1 MTTTLKTFDMA
12 GAKKTATKGSESI
25 FGIEPNIYAMH
36 TVVRSQLAA
45 VRSGTHSTKT
55 RGMVRG
61 GGAKPWRQKGTGRA
75 RQGTIR
81 APQWVGGGVVFG
93 PSPRDY
99 SFKVP
104 NKVIKLAMRS
114 ALSAKIADDQLIV
127 VNKFDF
133 KEPSTKAGVKM
144 LESLGIA
151 DTKVTVVVGNE
162 DDNAYLSLRNIDRVR
177 VIFASEIN
185 TYDIID
191 NKMLVLSK
199 EAVEFIE
206 EVLG

>member
-1 MTTTLKTFDMA
+1 MTSLKTFDMA
-12 GAKKTATKGSESI
+12 GKKKTATKGNAEI
-25 FGIEPNIYAMH
+25 FGIEPNTYAMH
-36 TVVRSQLAA
+36 TVVRSQLASI
-45 VRSGTHSTKT
+45 RSGSHSTKN
-55 RGMVRG
+55 RSMVRG

-93 PSPRDY
+93 PSPRNY
-99 SFKVP
+99 AFKVP

-114 ALSAKIADDQLIV
+114 ALSAKVADEQLIV

-133 KEPSTKAGVKM
+133 EKPSTKAGLEM
-144 LESLGIA
+144 LKGLGLEGQ
-151 DTKVTVVVGNE
+151 KVTVVVGKE
-162 DDNAYLSLRNIDRVR
+162 DDNAYLSLRNIERVR
-177 VIFASEIN
+177 VIFAFEVN
-185 TYDIID
+185 TYDLID
-191 NKMLVLSK
+191 NKMLVLCT